1 MSKTDHRFNQWA
13 TMLTDLQPS
22 VQIDALQQVRQWIE
36 SVGNALDSPATQAG
50 PETGDGAQEPAARLQ
65 QAVADMARTA
75 SEATVRSEALLTL
88 SRWRKLDER
97 NRAAVL
103 IGLDDPDEVVRLAA
117 VQVLGEQLASD
128 QLDRLLQTAQ
138 KDVSERVRAHA
149 VSALSLI
156 QREQGTE
163 QRISFGAVRTRGE
176 APSPIAGRVRGALSQ
191 LAETDRSAYVRFMA
205 RQSSQ
210 GEPEFDQGGAD
221 A

>member
-1 MSKTDHRFNQWA
+1 MSDANERFEQWVA
-13 TMLTDLQPS
+13 MLSDLQPS
-22 VQIDALQQVRQWIE
+22 AQKDALRQVRQWIE
-36 SVGNALDSPATQAG
+36 SVGNALRSPATQAE
-50 PETGDGAQEPAARLQ
+50 PETADEVQAPAARLQ
-65 QAVADMARTA
+65 RAVADTARTA
-75 SEATVRSEALLTL
+75 PDATVRSEALRTL
-88 SRWRKLDER
+88 SHWRKLDER

-103 IGLDDPDEVVRLAA
+103 IGLNDPDEVVRLAA

-156 QREQGTE
+156 QREQGNE

-210 GEPEFDQGGAD
+210 GEAGFDQGGAD